1 MSLKAPLTIA
11 MNFASAAVLSKTQEA
26 EAKLKTMLAAQ
37 DTVLD
42 SEARGRKLISG
53 LRENAN
59 SVALAPLNAQLKLV
73 DVLKGMLQFSEA
85 HPDQELHHEFPC
97 GHEADYPT
105 VEHLDAPID
114 ESKLTGATAELVK
127 LLRSVC
133 LTIVWQPRR
142 NGRYASF
149 IVKG

>member
-11 MNFASAAVLSKTQEA
+11 MNFAGAAVLSKAQET
-26 EAKLKTMLAAQ
+26 EAKLKAMLAVQ

-42 SEARGRKLISG
+42 PVARGNSLISG
-53 LRENAN
+53 LRENAT
-59 SVALAPLNAQLKLV
+59 SKALAPLNVQLKVV

-85 HPDQELHHEFPC
+85 HPGEELHHEFPC
-97 GHEADYPT
+97 GYDEDYPV
-105 VEHLDAPID
+105 VESLDAPID

-127 LLRSVC
+127 VLRSVC

-142 NGRYASF
+142 NGRAASF